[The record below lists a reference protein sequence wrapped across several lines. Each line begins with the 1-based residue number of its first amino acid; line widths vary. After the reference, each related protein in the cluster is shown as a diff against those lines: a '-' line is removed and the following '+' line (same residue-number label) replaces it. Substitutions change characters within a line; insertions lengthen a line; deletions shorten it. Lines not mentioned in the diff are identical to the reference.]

1 MVNDIKIEICIGSA
15 DDGLKAAS
23 YPIDR
28 IELNSALELG
38 GLTPT
43 LETLKYLKERIDV
56 PLCCMDRI
64 RSGDFCYSETEYEVM
79 FRDAKNMLEAGADG
93 IVFGFLNE
101 DRTVNKEKT
110 KKMAELIHSYGKEAI
125 FHKAF
130 DEIADLDEAIQTL
143 ISFKIDRIL
152 TSGKAVYPEI
162 LKGCEEIR
170 RLNDRYGDSIQLL
183 PGGGV
188 RIENIQDVLRISNS
202 KQVHMTSKMTSAKGY
217 PVLDEDQLEKML
229 EKISSM

>member
-1 MVNDIKIEICIGSA
+1 
-15 DDGLKAAS
+15 
-23 YPIDR
+23 
-28 IELNSALELG
+28 
-38 GLTPT
+38 
-43 LETLKYLKERIDV
+43 
-56 PLCCMDRI
+56 
-64 RSGDFCYSETEYEVM
+64 M

-110 KKMAELIHSYGKEAI
+110 KKMAGLIHSYGKEAI

-183 PGGGV
+183 P
-188 RIENIQDVLRISNS
+188 
-202 KQVHMTSKMTSAKGY
+202 
-217 PVLDEDQLEKML
+217 
-229 EKISSM
+229 